1 MIVSTEDLERAQ
13 ERVAEYYM
21 EIHPELRASNELVSQ
36 GKCPACGSA
45 VGADD
50 NECSDCGLTLVIIE
64 EENQEEEGGAAK
76 SQPKVS
82 GANPLISVSFPVF
95 SLLLWGL
102 RWIFSYPGQ
111 QKYWKLAFYH

>member
-1 MIVSTEDLERAQ
+1 LIVSTEDLEMAQ
-13 ERVAEYYM
+13 ERVAEYYR
-21 EIHPELRASNELVSQ
+21 EIHPELRASELVSQ

-64 EENQEEEGGAAK
+64 EENREEEGGAAK

-82 GANPLISVSFPVF
+82 GANP
-95 SLLLWGL
+95 
-102 RWIFSYPGQ
+102 SY
-111 QKYWKLAFYH
+111 